1 MPDGEAAYPFYGS
14 RAATSLHDVQRDLAQ
29 SWRAMLASQTDQ
41 ALTFVE
47 AIERQL
53 DNLSPLAATRC
64 RAASRLIRSAVLA
77 SQNHSL
83 AVLAIVI
90 SEVLAEGR
98 TGQSTVLKKTR
109 SQPERFAVGSL
120 GSGSELSAPGS
131 DAITVRERDVL
142 SMISQGCSN
151 KRIARMLNISPETVK
166 SHVKR
171 IFSKLSVS
179 TRTEAVS
186 RAVSRG
192 LVDVPIGY
200 AR

>member
-1 MPDGEAAYPFYGS
+1 M
-14 RAATSLHDVQRDLAQ
+14 AQ

-53 DNLSPLAATRC
+53 DTLSPLAATRC

-77 SQNHSL
+77 TQNHSL

-98 TGQSTVLKKTR
+98 TGQGTVLKKTR

-120 GSGSELSAPGS
+120 GSGSELSLPGS
-131 DAITVRERDVL
+131 DVITVRERDVL